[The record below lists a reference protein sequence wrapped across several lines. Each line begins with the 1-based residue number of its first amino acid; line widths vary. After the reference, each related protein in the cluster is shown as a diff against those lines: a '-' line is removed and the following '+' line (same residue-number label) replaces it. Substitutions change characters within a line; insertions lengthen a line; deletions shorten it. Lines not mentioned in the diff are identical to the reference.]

1 MKHLLTTSLVGIML
15 TLGSAS
21 GMAHSN
27 DLVCDADLA
36 YNIDV
41 KNNELSF
48 STQGQQKVLI
58 LGKGSTS
65 AQELYLD
72 GNKQALNAEQQ
83 TLLKEYNQQIRQL
96 LPQAAAVAN
105 EASTIAVDAV
115 ASVTS
120 ALLHDNPDKAKEFTA
135 KVEKL
140 SAGLSQHISQNHLR
154 PEGIVEYIESSNFEA
169 EFEALVESA
178 VADFMENNVGEI
190 VAAALSGNED
200 KVKAFEQRM
209 EKFGQEMEQ
218 QFEARGE
225 VLEKQA
231 EKLCQLVQSIDLTEG
246 ELVKAFAKFDEYQLI
261 TE

>member
-1 MKHLLTTSLVGIML
+1 MKHLLKTSLVGIML
-15 TLGSAS
+15 VFGSAS
-21 GMAHSN
+21 STAYSN
-27 DLVCDADLA
+27 NLVCDADFA

-48 STQGQQKVLI
+48 STRGQQKVLI
-58 LGKGSTS
+58 TP

-72 GNKQALNAEQQ
+72 GHKQALNAEQQ
-83 TLLKEYNQQIRQL
+83 ALLKDYNRQIRQL
-96 LPQAAAVAN
+96 LPQVAAVAN
-105 EASTIAVDAV
+105 EASAIAVDAV

-120 ALLHDNPDKAKEFTA
+120 ALLQDNPDKAKEFTA

-140 SAGLSQHISQNHLR
+140 SAGLRKHISQNHLR

-190 VAAALSGNED
+190 IAAALSGDED

-209 EKFGQEMEQ
+209 EKFGAEMEQ

-225 VLEKQA
+225 ALEKQA
-231 EKLCQLVQSIDLTEG
+231 EKLCHLVKNIDLKER
-246 ELVKAFAKFDEYQLI
+246 ELVKAFAKFDDYQLL